1 MNKIDFS
8 RLGAQAEKQKLFL
21 EKLRKVSPNIKE
33 DVCTTFEHNLAT
45 LAYNFRL
52 LCEKGYYNRY
62 CQEDYI
68 DYLEKEILCRILLGE
83 SVIDNEGILQ

>member
-1 MNKIDFS
+1 MNEIDFL
-8 RLGAQAEKQKLFL
+8 RLGERAEKQKLFL
-21 EKLRKVSPNIKE
+21 EKLKKASPNIKE
-33 DVCTTFEHNLAT
+33 DVCTIFENKLAT

-52 LCEKGYYNRY
+52 LCEKGYYKKY

-83 SVIDNEGILQ
+83 SVIDNEGIL